1 MRRYAARLQII
12 KQLEGVPGL
21 VGWSLGADLA
31 NLEFHT
37 LSAWEDTE
45 SLRAFTTSAA
55 HGEALPKFEGDMRA
69 DSVLVQFSVFGKELP
84 LRWADAIARQEA
96 QLAEGEGLLGAD
108 GEQDV
113 LPDVREDAE
122 HDERTRERIEAA
134 LVLGDDL
141 RLDSRPELVE
151 RWATPSGSS
160 RGVAQAQWMGSRISS
175 SSERGGS
182 PIRLSESSSAISAGV
197 LRRRAVS
204 KATPA
209 TIVPATKEN
218 APSRWKK
225 SGSHPSGWGV
235 GEALDAWTRA

>member
-1 MRRYAARLQII
+1 MRHGSKSSSSLR
-12 KQLEGVPGL
+12 GFPVSL
-21 VGWSLGADLA
+21 VGHSVQTWRSWSSTRCPPGR
-31 NLEFHT
+31 T
-37 LSAWEDTE
+37 PRVCGP
-45 SLRAFTTSAA
+45 SLRRRPTGRRFRSSRATCGPTAFLFSSASLERSCRCAGPTRSPGRRHNSPKGRGYSALTASKTSCR
-55 HGEALPKFEGDMRA
+55 M
-69 DSVLVQFSVFGKELP
+69 FGKT
-84 LRWADAIARQEA
+84 R
-96 QLAEGEGLLGAD
+96 
-108 GEQDV
+108 
-113 LPDVREDAE
+113 E

>member
-1 MRRYAARLQII
+1 MRQGSKII

-31 NLEFHT
+31 KLEFHT

-45 SLRAFTTSAA
+45 SLRAFLRRRPTGRRLRRSRGTCGPTAFLFSSASLA
-55 HGEALPKFEGDMRA
+55 RSCRCAGPTRSPGRRQNSPK
-69 DSVLVQFSVFGKELP
+69 
-84 LRWADAIARQEA
+84 
-96 QLAEGEGLLGAD
+96 GEGVLGAD

-122 HDERTRERIEAA
+122 HDERTRERMEAA

-160 RGVAQAQWMGSRISS
+160 RGVAQAQWTRSRISS

>member
-31 NLEFHT
+31 KLEFHT

-55 HGEALPKFEGDMRA
+55 HGQALAKFEGDMRA
-69 DSVLVQFSVFGKELP
+69 
-84 LRWADAIARQEA
+84 
-96 QLAEGEGLLGAD
+96 
-108 GEQDV
+108 
-113 LPDVREDAE
+113 
-122 HDERTRERIEAA
+122 ERTRERIEAA

-160 RGVAQAQWMGSRISS
+160 RGVAQAHWTRSRISS